1 MKRSYFQDFV
11 CIDNKYYLHINFM
24 NMSFLLLDEMA
35 HDLYATED
43 NMDLMKNK
51 NIKLYDELSRL
62 GFLIEDDIDEHS
74 IIELMRQME
83 LHDKSMYHLIINP
96 TLDCNLSC
104 WYCYEDRVKGSRISE
119 EIINGI
125 KRHIEAS
132 YNISPFRSL
141 NLSFFGGEPFLDFH
155 AIKEIVFAANMF
167 CKPKGI
173 NLNIDFT
180 TNGSLITQSEL
191 QMLSDF
197 NCTFQI
203 TLDGN
208 KEQHNKVKFS
218 RNKDFDAY
226 TATLNNIKQIQKEI
240 RNSYVFL
247 RINFDKQTLN
257 SFDGILHDINDL
269 DRRRTTVILKR
280 IWQVGEN
287 KVNKDQIIDTINKLF
302 EKDFVID
309 YYTQGKLCFAER
321 MNETVINFDGKVFK
335 CTTITKF
342 NDDNSYGKLNCNTGR
357 IEWNLKKLADCAKN
371 LRPSKCKACRMYP
384 SCYGPCNNH
393 ILSGKENCYVEELDL
408 SKEEYFL
415 YLYKSE
421 LQKRKVFNS

>member
-287 KVNKDQIIDTINKLF
+287 KVNKDQIIDT
-302 EKDFVID
+302 
-309 YYTQGKLCFAER
+309 
-321 MNETVINFDGKVFK
+321 
-335 CTTITKF
+335 
-342 NDDNSYGKLNCNTGR
+342 
-357 IEWNLKKLADCAKN
+357 
-371 LRPSKCKACRMYP
+371 P
-384 SCYGPCNNH
+384 
-393 ILSGKENCYVEELDL
+393 
-408 SKEEYFL
+408 
-415 YLYKSE
+415 
-421 LQKRKVFNS
+421 

>member
-321 MNETVINFDGKVFK
+321 MNETVINFDGNVFK

-342 NDDNSYGKLNCNTGR
+342 NDDNSYGNLNCNTGQ
-357 IEWNLKKLADCAKN
+357 IEWNLNKLADCAKN

-393 ILSGKENCYVEELDL
+393 ILAGKENCYVEELDL

>member
-1 MKRSYFQDFV
+1 
-11 CIDNKYYLHINFM
+11 
-24 NMSFLLLDEMA
+24 MSFLLLDEMA

-342 NDDNSYGKLNCNTGR
+342 NDDNSYGKLNCNTGQ
-357 IEWNLKKLADCAKN
+357 IEWNLNKLADCAKN

-393 ILSGKENCYVEELDL
+393 ILAGKENCYVEELDL

>member
-1 MKRSYFQDFV
+1 
-11 CIDNKYYLHINFM
+11 
-24 NMSFLLLDEMA
+24 MSFLLLDEMA

>member
-180 TNGSLITQSEL
+180 THGSLITQSEL

>member
-1 MKRSYFQDFV
+1 M
-11 CIDNKYYLHINFM
+11 
-24 NMSFLLLDEMA
+24 
-35 HDLYATED
+35 
-43 NMDLMKNK
+43 
-51 NIKLYDELSRL
+51 
-62 GFLIEDDIDEHS
+62 
-74 IIELMRQME
+74 
-83 LHDKSMYHLIINP
+83 
-96 TLDCNLSC
+96 
-104 WYCYEDRVKGSRISE
+104 
-119 EIINGI
+119 
-125 KRHIEAS
+125 
-132 YNISPFRSL
+132 
-141 NLSFFGGEPFLDFH
+141 SFFGGEPFLDFH